1 MCLLILAESAPGC
14 GLGVRAQ
21 TEMKIWCVKD
31 MHLLKVVASE
41 KIRKYGNVNTQM
53 SPFVTH
59 GLKRASLHSR
69 NPVTANI
76 SQSLKTLII
85 KVYDDQE
92 IVLVSANLCK
102 YTSANQMTTVIHFI
116 LSLT

>member
-1 MCLLILAESAPGC
+1 MAEVMCLLILAESAPGC

-53 SPFVTH
+53 SPFVTL

-69 NPVTANI
+69 NPVTAII
-76 SQSLKTLII
+76 SQS
-85 KVYDDQE
+85 
-92 IVLVSANLCK
+92 
-102 YTSANQMTTVIHFI
+102 
-116 LSLT
+116 